1 MILVNIFQIFGE
13 ASAQEAF
20 EEFVGKKKLLN
31 LRIISYDMEFLINEK
46 INSIY
51 LLERDSAKKNPL
63 LVVKCDVKCLNH
75 NRSGNTI

>member
-1 MILVNIFQIFGE
+1 MFPNYGLISIMILVNIFQIFGE

-51 LLERDSAKKNPL
+51 LLERDSAKKTHYWWL
-63 LVVKCDVKCLNH
+63 
-75 NRSGNTI
+75 SAM